1 MPTQKQRARKA
12 KKVNSTLAAKVKRKV
27 EKKHKAKKE
36 KQERNAAQAAVAPKV
51 YKRFSINPTGI
62 SVRKMDE
69 IFHVYKS
76 VLKNL
81 IRVLSEWNGCTEDS
95 HLDDKFFFGVASI
108 EEFKTN
114 LLPMVNGLYTD
125 LANKQGPPQSDFV
138 LFTAFDKVFAKKK
151 GEELVTINNEYTEYI
166 ESICPWGRHISVIR
180 LKMAVVALDYFY
192 TKFKK
197 KVKKFIFSLMQ
208 TLIRSLYYYLELRH
222 VHGSG
227 SKNRSIYLR
236 EDEDNQICIKYFG
249 IGYKNEFSHI
259 FKRIGVPTNNQG
271 MKVNMF
277 NVNSN
282 INGILG
288 EPRQRTRRAN
298 VERPNVSDTTRDLLQ
313 LDITKLE
320 SVLKDINHKIKIAKA
335 KRKRMIK
342 RRELSEEEKTEFLEV
357 IDDLYKL
364 MEERVKTEVE
374 KKNKIIYA
382 MSVDTS
388 LSSKKLR
395 GKIDGLEKSYQKRVR
410 DIEEQ
415 MKYMQTEDSRFK
427 HNAGIEEEYTGT
439 NAW

>member
-62 SVRKMDE
+62 SVRKMNE

-76 VLKNL
+76 VLENL
-81 IRVLSEWNGCTEDS
+81 IRVLSGWNGCTEDS

-108 EEFKTN
+108 EAFKTN
-114 LLPMVNGLYTD
+114 LLPMVLGLYTD
-125 LANKQGPPQSDFV
+125 LANKQGHPQSDFI
-138 LFTAFDKVFAKKK
+138 LFNAFNKVFAKKK
-151 GEELVTINNEYTEYI
+151 GEELVTINDEYTEYI
-166 ESICPWGRHISVIR
+166 ESICPWGRQIPVLR

-192 TKFKK
+192 KKFNT

-259 FKRIGVPTNNQG
+259 FKRVGIPTNNQG
-271 MKVNMF
+271 RKINMF
-277 NVNSN
+277 NVNSY
-282 INGILG
+282 INNILG
-288 EPRQRTRRAN
+288 EPRQRKRRSD
-298 VERPNVSDTTRDLLQ
+298 VGRPDVSDTTRGFLQ

-320 SVLKDINHKIKIAKA
+320 SVLTDINHKIKIAKA

-342 RRELSEEEKTEFLEV
+342 RKLSEDEKTEFLEV
-357 IDDLYKL
+357 IDNLYKL
-364 MEERVKTEVE
+364 MEERVKTEIE
-374 KKNKIIYA
+374 KKNKIIEA
-382 MSVDTS
+382 MSMDAS
-388 LSSKKLR
+388 LSPKKLR

-410 DIEEQ
+410 DIEKQIGE
-415 MKYMQTEDSRFK
+415 MKSEDSRFK
-427 HNAGIEEEYTGT
+427 NKAGIEEEYTGT